1 LVGLLSLDYGGA
13 EHLYTSEEL
22 ELAGAAA
29 NLTATIFERDQL
41 LRQQTELLASNQQMA
56 ELIALAHDAII
67 IRTQANAITFWNQ
80 GAERLYGWTE
90 QETLGQVSH
99 ELLQTHFPHSLE
111 VTNNLLALHG
121 QWEGQLTHSRRD
133 GTRSEE
139 HTSELQSRFDLVC

>member
-1 LVGLLSLDYGGA
+1 
-13 EHLYTSEEL
+13 
-22 ELAGAAA
+22 
-29 NLTATIFERDQL
+29 
-41 LRQQTELLASNQQMA
+41 MA

-90 QETLGQVSH
+90 QEALGQVSH

-133 GTRSEE
+133 GTQVIVESRQVLLQDESGQPGAILEINRDITERERIQREGEE
-139 HTSELQSRFDLVC
+139 AH